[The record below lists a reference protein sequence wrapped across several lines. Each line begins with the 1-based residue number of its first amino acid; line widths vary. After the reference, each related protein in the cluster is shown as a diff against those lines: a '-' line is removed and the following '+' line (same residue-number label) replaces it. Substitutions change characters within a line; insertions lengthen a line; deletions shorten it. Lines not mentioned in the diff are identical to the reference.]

1 MRHTRKIL
9 LFFIFLIFQPL
20 VFYAQNASDV
30 RAARNK
36 VNQATHDTA
45 RVLALL
51 AVGEVFFYHNY
62 DSTLFYY
69 NQGKEIAYRINYKKG
84 IHKYISYLSGLYNTR
99 GMYVENLALCRN
111 GLDRAVKENDLR
123 SQGIH
128 LSNIGNTFLYQGL
141 ADSAAWYLINA
152 SRHLESVKDSMILGQ
167 VYANL
172 SSAFDYLKQ
181 YDQSLLYNWLALNM
195 ATATNDHLGRGY
207 ALTNIGVAHK
217 RASRHDSAEYYFNLA
232 YPIAKEFN
240 QKDLE
245 LTIATNLGLVAI
257 TSKDFQ
263 LADDYLKRA
272 LQISIDLEHV
282 YGIVH
287 AKKGLGSSHILQGKY
302 EEAIGFLNEAINLA
316 KDNGY
321 QNELMELYEIL
332 FDAARKNGDNTIAL
346 DAYQKHIQIKDS
358 LNNIEVQ
365 SSLASLEKQYQGEK
379 KERLI
384 LQKDNE
390 IKSQKMEL
398 QSMNTWIWVLC
409 SLILLSA
416 IIVFLLVKI
425 NRQKRQAEARQQELL
440 NVQLSMQ
447 AKEEERHRIARE
459 LHDDLGGTLS
469 GIVVQ
474 THFMSQQVEHHNVTA
489 LQKSIEKI
497 SQASSEMITK
507 LNDIIWLVNPK
518 FDTLDQL
525 VERIE
530 EFANDMARARGM
542 DFRIDTFEELEP
554 LPLDTQARKNIY
566 LICKEAINN
575 AIKYS
580 QGSELYLKVKHSG
593 TELQLL
599 IEDNGLGFDSAAT
612 RKGNGLNNMQD
623 RALTI
628 GAAYSISAG
637 SRKGTRVKLDYKIP
651 Q

>member
-1 MRHTRKIL
+1 MRHTRKTL
-9 LFFIFLIFQPL
+9 LFFVFSFLLPL
-20 VFYAQNASDV
+20 AMLAQNEGEV
-30 RAARNK
+30 RAAK
-36 VNQATHDTA
+36 KKFLQSTHDTA

-51 AVGEVFFYHNY
+51 DIGEVFFYHNY

-69 NQGKEIAYRINYKKG
+69 NKAKDLAYRTGYKKG
-84 IHKYISYLSGLYNTR
+84 IHKYISFLSGLYNTK
-99 GMYVENLALCRN
+99 GQYQENLALCRY
-111 GLDRAVKENDLR
+111 GYERAKQENDHR

-128 LSNIGNTFLYQGL
+128 LSNIGNTFLYQGI
-141 ADSAAWYLINA
+141 ADSAAWYLIN
-152 SRHLESVKDSMILGQ
+152 SSKHLEMVKDSRILGQ

-172 SSAFDYLKQ
+172 SSAFDYLKR
-181 YDQSLLYNWLALNM
+181 YDQSLLYNRLALAM
-195 ATATNDHLGRGY
+195 AIETNDDLGRGY
-207 ALTNIGVAHK
+207 AMTNIGVAHK
-217 RASRHDSAEYYFNLA
+217 RASQYDSAEYYFNLA
-232 YPIAKEFN
+232 YPIAKEFK

-245 LTIATNLGLVAI
+245 LTVATNLGLVAI
-257 TSKDFQ
+257 TSKDFK

-287 AKKGLGSSHILQGKY
+287 AKKGLGSSHILQGRY
-302 EEAIGFLNEAINLA
+302 EEASTFLNDAISLA

-321 QNELMELYEIL
+321 QNELLELYNLL
-332 FDAARKNGDNTIAL
+332 FESSRKNGDYTTAL
-346 DAYQKHIQIKDS
+346 EAYQQHVQLKDS

-365 SSLASLEKQYQGEK
+365 NSLAKLENQYQGEK

-390 IKSQKMEL
+390 IKSQQMEL
-398 QSMNTWIWVLC
+398 QSMNTWLWVLG
-409 SLILLSA
+409 SLIILSG

-474 THFMSQQVEHHNVTA
+474 THFMSEQVEHHNVTA

-525 VERIE
+525 VDRIE

-542 DFRIDTFEELEP
+542 DFRIDTHEELEA

-580 QGSELYLKVKHSG
+580 QGSELYLRVKHSG
-593 TELQLL
+593 KDLQLL
-599 IEDNGLGFDSAAT
+599 IEDNGLGFDSAAI
-612 RKGNGLNNMQD
+612 RKGNGLTNMQD
-623 RALTI
+623 RAHTI
-628 GAAYSISAG
+628 GAAYSIGAG
-637 SRKGTRVKLDYKIP
+637 SMKGTRVKLDYKIP

>member
-1 MRHTRKIL
+1 MRHTRKNLLLLAVIL
-9 LFFIFLIFQPL
+9 LLQSISLS
-20 VFYAQNASDV
+20 QNQADLS
-30 RAARNK
+30 AAKNK
-36 VNQATHDTA
+36 VLQATHDTSRA
-45 RVLALL
+45 LALL
-51 AVGEVFFYHNY
+51 DLGEVFFYHNY

-69 NQGKEIAYRINYKKG
+69 NQGKELAYRINFKKG
-84 IHKYISYLSGLYNTR
+84 IHKYISFLSGLYNTR
-99 GMYVENLALCRN
+99 GKYAENVALCRY
-111 GLDRAVKENDLR
+111 GFDRATRENDQR
-123 SQGIH
+123 YQGIH
-128 LSNIGNTFLYQGL
+128 LSNIGNTFLYQGI

-152 SRHLESVKDSMILGQ
+152 SRHLEAVNDQKILGQ

-172 SSAFDYLKQ
+172 SGAFDLLKR
-181 YDQSLLYNWLALNM
+181 YDQSLLYNRLALKM
-195 ATATNDHLGRGY
+195 ATATNDELGRGY

-217 RASRHDSAEYYFNLA
+217 RSGRYDSAAYYFNLA
-232 YPIAKEFN
+232 YPIARKFS

-245 LTIATNLGLVAI
+245 LTVASNLGLVAL
-257 TSKDFQ
+257 TSKDYKKADEF
-263 LADDYLKRA
+263 LAKT

-287 AKKGLGSSHILQGKY
+287 AKKGLGSSQIFQGKY
-302 EEAIGFLNEAINLA
+302 EEAIHLLNEAINLA

-321 QNELMELYEIL
+321 QNELMELYKFL
-332 FDAARKNGDNTIAL
+332 FEAARRNGNSTLAL
-346 DAYQKHIQIKDS
+346 EAYQKHVQLKDS

-365 SSLASLEKQYQGEK
+365 NSLASLDKQYQGEK

-390 IKSQKMEL
+390 IKSQQMQL
-398 QSMNTWIWVLC
+398 QSKNTWIWVL
-409 SLILLSA
+409 SSVIILSA

-425 NRQKRQAEARQQELL
+425 NRQKRQAEAKQQELL
-440 NVQLSMQ
+440 KVQLSMQ

-469 GIVVQ
+469 GIIVQ
-474 THFMSQQVEHHNVTA
+474 THFMSRQVEHHNVTA
-489 LQKSIEKI
+489 LQNSIEKI
-497 SQASSEMITK
+497 NQASSEMITK

-542 DFRIDTFEELEP
+542 AFRIDTHDELQA

-580 QGSELYLKVKHSG
+580 QGSELYLKVKHTG
-593 TELQLL
+593 KDLQLL
-599 IEDNGLGFDSAAT
+599 IEDNGLGFDSAAI

-623 RALTI
+623 RAHTI
-628 GAAYSISAG
+628 GAAYSIG
-637 SRKGTRVKLDYKIP
+637 SGTRKGTRVKLDYKIP
-651 Q
+651 H